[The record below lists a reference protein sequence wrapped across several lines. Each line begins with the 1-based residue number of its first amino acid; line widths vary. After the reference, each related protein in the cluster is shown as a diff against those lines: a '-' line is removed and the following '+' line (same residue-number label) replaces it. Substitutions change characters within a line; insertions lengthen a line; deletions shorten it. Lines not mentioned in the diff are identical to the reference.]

1 MKNIACYALLWLIVS
16 GCGPTI
22 LYDYAKEKDPREK
35 TYLID
40 QADHLR
46 VAVWRM
52 PELSADVIVRPDGA
66 ITLPLLGDV
75 HAAGLTTAALQE
87 RVAQL
92 LPRYIKDGSADVT
105 VTVLEPNGYR
115 YAVIGNVERGGVFV
129 SRYHVTVAEAVALA
143 GGLNRYAAPRRM
155 LILRNDGSKKF
166 RRIPIDFTRARSG
179 EHPEENLILAPGDF
193 VVVR

>member
-1 MKNIACYALLWLIVS
+1 MLVS
-16 GCGPTI
+16 GCGPTL
-22 LYDYAKEKDPREK
+22 LYDYAKEKDPRAQ

-46 VAVWRM
+46 INVWRM
-52 PELSADVIVRPDGA
+52 PELSAEVIVRPDGA
-66 ITLPLLGDV
+66 VTMPLLGDV
-75 HAAGLTTAALQE
+75 QAAGLTTAALQE

-115 YAVIGNVERGGVFV
+115 YAVIGNVERGGVFI
-129 SRYHVTVAEAVALA
+129 SRYHVTVAEAIALA

-155 LILRNDGSKKF
+155 LILRSDGGGGKKF
-166 RRIPIDFTRARSG
+166 HRIPIDFTRARSG
-179 EHPEENLILAPGDF
+179 EHPEENLTLAPGDF
-193 VVVR
+193 VIVR